1 MLSSFL
7 NGTDWTK
14 QFITK
19 ILQITH
25 SQWIYRNILLHNK
38 RQGYLHHKRAD
49 ELTKEM
55 EVLADLSPE
64 DVPEASRFLLEINF
78 TELSQLHVETQ
89 KYWIL
94 AVNAALTAQ
103 NRELARGA
111 REKWARGRTNTRI
124 PSRRKL
130 GLVAIEQ
137 QIRKDGMHRPPTS
150 NDPSTHHTQTT
161 VVPYARKRP
170 HPATAVCLLKSNK
183 RMQKPDWT
191 YSNWVS
197 CVRGYTLSLL
207 LAFCQDY
214 FPNDLMPKGL
224 GTHWVPNPVALCDLA
239 VVRHGNQ
246 KDFRLSH
253 MYIEQ

>member
-1 MLSSFL
+1 MSSSFL

-25 SQWIYRNILLHNK
+25 SQWIYWNILLQDK

-49 ELTKEM
+49 KLMKEM

-64 DVPEASRFLLEINF
+64 DVPEMSRFLLEINF
-78 TELSQLHVETQ
+78 TELSRLHVETQ

-94 AVNAALTAQ
+94 AVNGTLTAQ

-111 REKWARGRTNTRI
+111 REKRARGRTIIRI

-130 GLVAIEQ
+130 GLGAIEQ

-150 NDPSTHHTQTT
+150 NDPLTIYTQTM

-183 RMQKPDWT
+183 RMQKP
-191 YSNWVS
+191 N
-197 CVRGYTLSLL
+197 
-207 LAFCQDY
+207 
-214 FPNDLMPKGL
+214 
-224 GTHWVPNPVALCDLA
+224 
-239 VVRHGNQ
+239 
-246 KDFRLSH
+246 
-253 MYIEQ
+253 